1 MRALSWPMWICLGLV
16 GLMVGI
22 LPNAGEA
29 GLKAGAAAV
38 VITPEYDI
46 WLAGYGDRNRP
57 SEGKIHDLYAKALAL
72 EDEAGTRLVLVTT
85 DLINLWAEFTDRV
98 AGRLQAEWNLPREAV
113 LFNSSHTHSG
123 PILPDKLQ
131 GIHPAPE
138 EQWNLSRRYAVELED
153 KLIQVVR
160 QALGNLEPAQ
170 IAYGRGSAGFG
181 KNRRQYTLE
190 GIINGENPIGP
201 VDHDVPVLRV
211 DGADGAVK
219 AVVFGYAC
227 HNTTLNLY
235 RFCGDYAG
243 FAQIALEKKFPGA
256 VALFFAGCGA
266 DINPL
271 PRRKVE
277 LAERYGEELARGAG
291 QALAGGMKPV
301 EGPLRAAFARIDLA
315 LTPAPAKEQL
325 EAQWRQTG
333 SPVIQRCLGLILD
346 EYGRRGSLPE
356 TCPYPVQVWRV
367 GNELIVTAL
376 GGEVVV
382 DYALRLKYELGAG
395 HTWVMGY
402 SNDVMAY
409 IPSLRILR
417 EGGYEGKD
425 AMVEYGLAGEWR
437 PDIEERI
444 VREIHRLVDATE
456 R

>member
-1 MRALSWPMWICLGLV
+1 MHSLSCRMWIGV
-16 GLMVGI
+16 SMVWLMFGI
-22 LPNAGEA
+22 LPQAGEA

-38 VITPEYDI
+38 VITPEYDL
-46 WLAGYGDRNRP
+46 WLAGYGDRDHP
-57 SEGKIHDLYAKALAL
+57 AEGKIHDLYAKALAL
-72 EDEAGTRLVLVTT
+72 EDDAGTRLVLVTT
-85 DLINLWAEFTDRV
+85 DLIDLWAEFTDRV
-98 AGRLQAEWNLPREAV
+98 AGRLQTELNLPREAV

-131 GIHPAPE
+131 GIHNAPE
-138 EQWNLSRRYAVELED
+138 EQWRLSRRYADELEN
-153 KLIQVVR
+153 KLIQVIR
-160 QALGNLEPAQ
+160 RALGNLEPAQ
-170 IAYGRGSAGFG
+170 AAYGRGNAGFG

-211 DGADGAVK
+211 TGGDGAVK

-235 RFCGDYAG
+235 QYSGDYAG

-277 LAERYGEELARGAG
+277 LAAQYGEELARGAG
-291 QALAGGMKPV
+291 QALAGDMKTV
-301 EGPLRAAFARIDLA
+301 EGPLRAAYARVDLA

-333 SPVIQRCLGLILD
+333 SPVIQRCLRLILD
-346 EYGRRGSLPE
+346 EYERNGSLPE
-356 TCPYPVQVWRV
+356 TCPYPVQVWRL
-367 GNELIVTAL
+367 GNELTVTAL

-444 VREIHRLVDATE
+444 VKEVHRLVDATE